1 MNKKNLT
8 PAPTKLHIRKGD
20 SVVVISGNHKGAKG
34 TVLKVYPKTQRAI
47 VEGVAIVKR
56 HIKATAQ
63 RPEGGIVEKEAPLYL
78 CKLMV
83 VDPKAAPDA
92 TKVGTRIGRRKN
104 ADGKL
109 ERYAKKSGQVI
120 SNS

>member
-1 MNKKNLT
+1 MNKKTTT
-8 PAPTKLHIRKGD
+8 PPTKLHIRKGD

-34 TVLKVYPKTQRAI
+34 TVVKVYPKTQRAI

-63 RPEGGIVEKEAPLYL
+63 RPDGGIVEKEAPLYL
-78 CKLMV
+78 SKLMV
-83 VDPKAAPDA
+83 IDPSAEPDA
-92 TKVGTRIGRRKN
+92 KNAGTRIGRRKN
-104 ADGKL
+104 AEGKY

-120 SNS
+120 PNK